1 MTDKSGLMKR
11 TGVGVLWMVI
21 GSGGQTLFQFV
32 LFMILARLLGPE
44 AFGVVGIA
52 TAFIDISNLIGRAG
66 LTEVL
71 VQRAETSEEELDTAF
86 WSSFGFGLLLTVVM
100 FLTAQNLADLFG
112 VAELKQ
118 VMQWLAPMSLLFAAG
133 TVYEAKLRREFGFRA
148 LAARN
153 VSATIV
159 SGVVAMVMAF
169 TGFGVF
175 SLVAQRLIYY
185 VWFTAAMIVAT
196 RWWPSLRF
204 RPRIAVAQ
212 LKGGIAVALSS
223 LLGSGNQRVL
233 DLIVGYFVG
242 AEGLGYLRIAWRGI
256 DLLLEL
262 SIRPVTTVTLTSLA
276 RLQNDR
282 PALID
287 TYLQLVHM
295 TAAFLYPL
303 FVGAA
308 LVAPELLTLM
318 FGVKWQAS
326 ILPMQILTQIALFVP
341 LIWYKTN
348 ILMAIGRM
356 WEVLLINLF
365 EFAASVIVGVIAA
378 QYSVEGAA
386 FGNVVRMLLATPV
399 ILFAVK
405 AWVGVPFGRTLAA
418 VMYPAAATVIMA
430 GALLLLRPH
439 LGTLHPIVILA
450 IMSVVGFAIYAP
462 AILAVDRT
470 LWRTVRNVMSTRTR
484 RPEPAS

>member
-1 MTDKSGLMKR
+1 MTEKSGLIKR

-71 VQRAETSEEELDTAF
+71 IQRADMSDEEVDTAF
-86 WSSFGFGLLLTVVM
+86 WSSFGFGLLLTVIM
-100 FLTAQNLADLFG
+100 FVTAQNLAHLFG
-112 VAELKQ
+112 VAELKP

-204 RPRIAVAQ
+204 NPRIAIAQ

-242 AEGLGYLRIAWRGI
+242 AQGLGYLRIAWRGI

-262 SIRPVTTVTLTSLA
+262 SIRPVTTVTLTSLS

-287 TYLQLVHM
+287 AYLQLVHM

-318 FGVKWQAS
+318 FGAKWQAS

-365 EFAASVIVGVIAA
+365 EFALSVTVGVIAA
-378 QYSVEGAA
+378 QYGVEGAA
-386 FGNVVRMLLATPV
+386 AGNVVRMLLATPV
-399 ILFAVK
+399 ILFAVQV
-405 AWVGVPFGRTLAA
+405 WTGVPFWRTLAA
-418 VMYPAAATVIMA
+418 VMYPAAAAIIMA
-430 GALLLLRPH
+430 GALALLRPH
-439 LGTLHPIVILA
+439 LMSLHPIAILA
-450 IMSVVGFAIYAP
+450 IMSVLGFTIYAP
-462 AILAVDRT
+462 AILALDQT
-470 LWRTVRNVMSTRTR
+470 LWRTVRAAISTRGR

>member
-1 MTDKSGLMKR
+1 MSEKSGLMKR

-71 VQRAETSEEELDTAF
+71 IQRSDMSDEEVDTAF
-86 WSSFGFGLLLTVVM
+86 WSSFGFGLLLTVIM
-100 FLTAQNLADLFG
+100 FVTAQNLADLFG
-112 VAELKQ
+112 VAELKP

-204 RPRIAVAQ
+204 NPRIAIAQ

-242 AEGLGYLRIAWRGI
+242 AQGLGYLRIAWRGI

-262 SIRPVTTVTLTSLA
+262 SIRPVTTVTLTSLS

-287 TYLQLVHM
+287 AYLQLVHM

-318 FGVKWQAS
+318 FGAKWQAS
-326 ILPMQILTQIALFVP
+326 ILPMQMLTQIALFVP

-365 EFAASVIVGVIAA
+365 EFALSVTVGVIAA
-378 QYSVEGAA
+378 QYGVEGAA
-386 FGNVVRMLLATPV
+386 AGNVVRMLLATPV
-399 ILFAVK
+399 ILFAVQ
-405 AWVGVPFGRTLAA
+405 AWTGVPFGRTLAA
-418 VMYPAAATVIMA
+418 VMYPAAAAIIMA
-430 GALLLLRPH
+430 GALALLRPH
-439 LGTLHPIVILA
+439 LMSLHPIAILA

-462 AILAVDRT
+462 AILALDQT
-470 LWRTVRNVMSTRTR
+470 LWRTVRAAISTRGR